1 MIVME
6 KEKILVV
13 LGPTSIGK
21 TKVSIDIAKR
31 LNSEIISTDSM
42 QIYKKMDI
50 GTAKINEK
58 EKEGIKHHMIDLIDP
73 KEEFS
78 VYDYQNLSLEIIDK
92 LLAENKTPILVGGS
106 GLYINSILYDL
117 DFNKVSSDEK
127 VRNKYYGLKEKK
139 GKMFLYSLLEEKDKE
154 AAKKIHPNNVKR
166 VVRALEVLEVTG
178 KKYSLNNNFRKY
190 SEKYNFIIIGL
201 EMNRELLYNRIN
213 LRVEEMIEEG
223 LINEVEELYNE
234 GYDKSYQ
241 SMQAIGYKEIIDYI
255 EGNTTKEEAVRLIK
269 RNTRRFAK
277 RQITWFKPDDR
288 IKWVDITDYKEN
300 YQSLLNEIMLY
311 IKERGVYIET
321 IN

>member
-1 MIVME
+1 ME

-178 KKYSLNNNFRKY
+178 KKYSQNNNFRKY

>member
-1 MIVME
+1 ME

-213 LRVEEMIEEG
+213 LRVERMIEEG

-288 IKWVDITDYKEN
+288 IKWFDITDYKEN

>member
-1 MIVME
+1 ME

-58 EKEGIKHHMIDLIDP
+58 EKEGIKHHMIDLIYP

-178 KKYSLNNNFRKY
+178 KKYSQNNNFRKY
-190 SEKYNFIIIGL
+190 SDKYNFIIIGL

-213 LRVEEMIEEG
+213 LRVERMIEEG

>member
-58 EKEGIKHHMIDLIDP
+58 EKEGIKHHMIDLIYP

-127 VRNKYYGLKEKK
+127 VRNKYYGIKEKK

-178 KKYSLNNNFRKY
+178 KKYSQNNNFRKY

-213 LRVEEMIEEG
+213 LRVERMIEEG

-288 IKWVDITDYKEN
+288 IKWFNITDYKEN

-311 IKERGVYIET
+311 INERGVYIET

>member
-58 EKEGIKHHMIDLIDP
+58 EKEGIKHHMIDLIYP

-178 KKYSLNNNFRKY
+178 KKYSQNNNFRKY

-213 LRVEEMIEEG
+213 LRVERMIEEG

>member
-1 MIVME
+1 ME

-178 KKYSLNNNFRKY
+178 KKYSQNNNFRKY

-213 LRVEEMIEEG
+213 LRVERMIEEG

>member
-58 EKEGIKHHMIDLIDP
+58 EKEGIKHHMIDLIYP

-178 KKYSLNNNFRKY
+178 KKYSQNNNFRKY
-190 SEKYNFIIIGL
+190 SDKYNFIIIGL

-213 LRVEEMIEEG
+213 LRVERMIEEG

-288 IKWVDITDYKEN
+288 IKWFDITDYKEN

>member
-1 MIVME
+1 MN
-6 KEKILVV
+6 KDKILVV

-21 TKVSIDIAKR
+21 TKVSIDIAKK

-50 GTAKINEK
+50 GTAKISKK
-58 EKEGIKHHMIDLIDP
+58 EKETIKHHMIDLIDP
-73 KEEFS
+73 KEEFT
-78 VYDYQNLSLEIIDK
+78 VYDYQKNSLEIIDK
-92 LLAENKTPILVGGS
+92 LLLENKTPILVGGS

-117 DFNKVSSDEK
+117 DFNKVSSNDK
-127 VRNKYYGLKEKK
+127 VRNKYFALKERK
-139 GKMFLYSLLEEKDKE
+139 GKMFLHNLLEKKDKE

-178 KKYSLNNNFRKY
+178 EKYSQNSNFRKY

-213 LRVEEMIEEG
+213 LRVEHMIEEG

-234 GYDKSYQ
+234 GYDNSYQ

-255 EGNTTKEEAVRLIK
+255 EGNTTKEEAIRLIK

-277 RQITWFKPDDR
+277 RQITWFKPDNR
-288 IKWVDITDYKEN
+288 IKWFDMTNYKEN
-300 YQSLLNEIMLY
+300 YQNILKKMMLY
-311 IKERGVYIET
+311 IKERGV
-321 IN
+321 

>member
-1 MIVME
+1 MN
-6 KEKILVV
+6 KDKILVV

-21 TKVSIDIAKR
+21 TKVSIDIAKK

-50 GTAKINEK
+50 GTAKISKK
-58 EKEGIKHHMIDLIDP
+58 EKETIKHHMIDLIDP
-73 KEEFS
+73 KEEFT
-78 VYDYQNLSLEIIDK
+78 VYDYQKNSLEIIDK
-92 LLAENKTPILVGGS
+92 LLLENKTPILVGGS

-117 DFNKVSSDEK
+117 DFNKVSSNDK
-127 VRNKYYGLKEKK
+127 VRNKYFALKERK
-139 GKMFLYSLLEEKDKE
+139 GKMFLHNLLEKKDKE

-178 KKYSLNNNFRKY
+178 EKYSQNSNFRKY

-213 LRVEEMIEEG
+213 LRVEHMIEEG

-255 EGNTTKEEAVRLIK
+255 EGNTTKEEAIRLIK

-277 RQITWFKPDDR
+277 RQITWFKPDNR
-288 IKWVDITDYKEN
+288 IKWFDMTNYKEN
-300 YQSLLNEIMLY
+300 YQNILKKMMLY
-311 IKERGVYIET
+311 IKERGV
-321 IN
+321 

>member
-1 MIVME
+1 MN
-6 KEKILVV
+6 KDKILVV

-21 TKVSIDIAKR
+21 TKVSIDIAKK

-50 GTAKINEK
+50 GTAKISKK
-58 EKEGIKHHMIDLIDP
+58 EKETIKHHMIDLIDP
-73 KEEFS
+73 KEEFT
-78 VYDYQNLSLEIIDK
+78 VYDYQKNSLEIIDK
-92 LLAENKTPILVGGS
+92 LLLENKTPILVGGS

-117 DFNKVSSDEK
+117 DFNKVSSNDK
-127 VRNKYYGLKEKK
+127 VRNKYFALKERK
-139 GKMFLYSLLEEKDKE
+139 GKMFLHNLLEKKDKE

-178 KKYSLNNNFRKY
+178 EKYSQNSNFRKY

-213 LRVEEMIEEG
+213 LRVEHMIEEG

-255 EGNTTKEEAVRLIK
+255 EGNTTKEEAIRLIK

-277 RQITWFKPDDR
+277 RQITWFKPDNR
-288 IKWVDITDYKEN
+288 IKWFDMTNYKEN
-300 YQSLLNEIMLY
+300 YQNINFYYKLNNKYFL
-311 IKERGVYIET
+311 V
-321 IN
+321 

>member
-21 TKVSIDIAKR
+21 TNVSIDIAKR

-92 LLAENKTPILVGGS
+92 LLDKNKIPILVGGS

-117 DFNKVSSDEK
+117 DFNKVSSNEE
-127 VRNKYYGLKEKK
+127 VRKKYYNLEKEKGKIYIYDMLKEKDPK
-139 GKMFLYSLLEEKDKE
+139 
-154 AAKKIHPNNVKR
+154 AAEKIHPNNVKR
-166 VVRALEVLEVTG
+166 VVRALEVLEISG
-178 KKYSLNNNFRKY
+178 DKYSENSNFRKY
-190 SEKYNFIIIGL
+190 SDKYDFIIIGL
-201 EMNRELLYNRIN
+201 EMDRKLLYNRIN
-213 LRVEEMIEEG
+213 KRV
-223 LINEVEELYNE
+223 
-234 GYDKSYQ
+234 D
-241 SMQAIGYKEIIDYI
+241 
-255 EGNTTKEEAVRLIK
+255 
-269 RNTRRFAK
+269 
-277 RQITWFKPDDR
+277 
-288 IKWVDITDYKEN
+288 
-300 YQSLLNEIMLY
+300 
-311 IKERGVYIET
+311 
-321 IN
+321 

>member
-58 EKEGIKHHMIDLIDP
+58 EKEGIKHHMIDLIYP

>member
-1 MIVME
+1 MN
-6 KEKILVV
+6 KDKILVI

-21 TKVSIDIAKR
+21 TKVSIDIAKK

-50 GTAKINEK
+50 GTAKISKK
-58 EKEGIKHHMIDLIDP
+58 EKETIKHHMIDLIDP
-73 KEEFS
+73 KEEFT
-78 VYDYQNLSLEIIDK
+78 VYDYQKNSLEIIDK
-92 LLAENKTPILVGGS
+92 LLLENKTPILVGGS

-117 DFNKVSSDEK
+117 DFNKVSSNDK
-127 VRNKYYGLKEKK
+127 VRNKYFALKERK
-139 GKMFLYSLLEEKDKE
+139 GKMFLHNLLEKKDKE

-178 KKYSLNNNFRKY
+178 EKYSQNSNFRKY

-213 LRVEEMIEEG
+213 LRVEHMIEEG

-234 GYDKSYQ
+234 GYDNSYQ

-255 EGNTTKEEAVRLIK
+255 EGNTTKEEAIRLIK

-277 RQITWFKPDDR
+277 RQITWFKPDNR
-288 IKWVDITDYKEN
+288 IKWFDMTNYKEN
-300 YQSLLNEIMLY
+300 YQNILKKMMLY
-311 IKERGVYIET
+311 IKERGV
-321 IN
+321 

>member
-1 MIVME
+1 ME

-58 EKEGIKHHMIDLIDP
+58 EKEGIKHHMIDLIYP

>member
-166 VVRALEVLEVTG
+166 EVRALEVLEVTG
-178 KKYSLNNNFRKY
+178 KKY

>member
-58 EKEGIKHHMIDLIDP
+58 EKEGIKHHMIDLIYP

-178 KKYSLNNNFRKY
+178 KKYSQNNNFRKY

-213 LRVEEMIEEG
+213 LRVERMIEEG

-288 IKWVDITDYKEN
+288 IKWFDITDYKEN

>member
-1 MIVME
+1 MN
-6 KEKILVV
+6 KDKILVV

-21 TKVSIDIAKR
+21 TKVSIDIAKK

-50 GTAKINEK
+50 GTAKISKK
-58 EKEGIKHHMIDLIDP
+58 EKETIKHHMIDLIDP
-73 KEEFS
+73 KEEFT
-78 VYDYQNLSLEIIDK
+78 VYDYQKNSLEIINK
-92 LLAENKTPILVGGS
+92 LLLENKTPILVGGS

-117 DFNKVSSDEK
+117 DFNKVSSNDK
-127 VRNKYYGLKEKK
+127 VRNKYFALKERK
-139 GKMFLYSLLEEKDKE
+139 GKMFLHNLLEKKDKE

-178 KKYSLNNNFRKY
+178 EKYSQNSNFRKY

-213 LRVEEMIEEG
+213 LRVEHMIEEG

-234 GYDKSYQ
+234 GYDNSYQ

-255 EGNTTKEEAVRLIK
+255 EGNTTKEEAIRLIK

-277 RQITWFKPDDR
+277 RQITWFKPDNR
-288 IKWVDITDYKEN
+288 IKWFDMTNYKEN
-300 YQSLLNEIMLY
+300 YQNILKKMMLY
-311 IKERGVYIET
+311 IKERGV
-321 IN
+321 